1 MPLSVLMI
9 LSFLMDK
16 PLQPY
21 LKLSKQPCRIKIA
34 MHIRTLKPN
43 EASLHREI
51 RLRALQDS
59 PDSFGETYAVAAA
72 KPFSDWEALT
82 RSVTD
87 PKLHVMF
94 LACQDEAV
102 LGSVY
107 GLIDRN
113 RTNAGRVGSLWVDAA
128 YRQRGIGRSLL
139 QSVITWAQQREMT
152 YLSLWSPAQ
161 NPIAIKLYEKFGF
174 CATGEQKPLPINS
187 AVVIIRMECHL

>member
-59 PDSFGETYAVAAA
+59 PDSFGETYAVA
-72 KPFSDWEALT
+72 
-82 RSVTD
+82 D

-139 QSVITWAQQREMT
+139 QSVITWAQQRELK